1 MVKLRKESARQLY
14 EIAETQDGFFT
25 TKQAKAAGYAENTH
39 PYHAQA
45 GNWIRE
51 HRGIYRLAH
60 FPQNDRP
67 DLMLWWLWSK
77 NREGLSQGV
86 YSHETAL
93 SMHDLTDLMPAKLHM
108 TVPKSFRRNSRI
120 PKQLVLHHAD
130 VPEKDTETLHGVC
143 VTRPLRTILDLV
155 CAGDIPILTLRNALR
170 EGLQRGVI
178 RRSEVSGAQ
187 HRLRDDK
194 KIIDFLRNAAA

>member
-1 MVKLRKESARQLY
+1 MAQQRKENARRLY
-14 EIAETQDGFFT
+14 EIAETQAGFFT

-39 PYHAQA
+39 PYHVHA
-45 GNWIRE
+45 GNWVRE
-51 HRGIYRLAH
+51 HRGIYRLSR

-93 SMHDLTDLMPAKLHM
+93 SLHDLTDLMPSKLHM

-120 PKQLVLHHAD
+120 PRQLVLHYAD
-130 VPEKDTETLHGVC
+130 IPNKDTEMLHGVR
-143 VTRPLRTILDLV
+143 VTRPLRTILDLLL
-155 CAGDIPILTLRNALR
+155 ADHLPASTLRNGLR
-170 EGLQRGVI
+170 EGLQRGLI
-178 RRSEVSGAQ
+178 RRDEVSVAQ
-187 HRLRDDK
+187 HKLRNDK
-194 KIIDFLRNAAA
+194 KTLQFLRNSAS